1 MEVSP
6 YFFIQSQSKPDMQT
20 LLTNL
25 LDILI
30 IHASHKM
37 AGPLARPNIGNGKNT
52 FCLQTIHEN
61 LGS

>member
-37 AGPLARPNIGNGKNT
+37 AGPLARSNIGNGKNT
-52 FCLQTIHEN
+52 F
-61 LGS
+61 